1 VFFQIYENDLNNRG
15 LYFDYYFI
23 RYWTILKILC
33 SLRDMEN
40 ILAIKN
46 GEHAAF
52 VDVYHAYHVKVF
64 RFYLKRVMLPETA
77 KDLTQQ
83 CFIRLWE
90 FRHTLSTEHAL
101 EKQLFVIARSILINH
116 LKKAATLNK
125 LKVATEETTT
135 SAIAHFEVSDQ
146 LKTALEQLPPVRR
159 KILTLKLVQGYTN
172 KEIAEHL
179 FISVKTVEDHVNK
192 AFKYLKQE
200 FGGTLVLLLILSN
213 C

>member
-1 VFFQIYENDLNNRG
+1 
-15 LYFDYYFI
+15 
-23 RYWTILKILC
+23 
-33 SLRDMEN
+33 MEN

-52 VDVYHAYHVKVF
+52 VAVYHALHIKVF
-64 RFYLKRVMLPETA
+64 RFYLKRVTLHETA

-90 FRHTLSTEHAL
+90 FRHTLSADHPL
-101 EKQLFVIARSILINH
+101 ERQIFVIARSLLINH
-116 LKKAATLNK
+116 FKKESTLQK
-125 LKVATEETTT
+125 LKPPVEETTT
-135 SAIAHFEVSDQ
+135 SAIASFEVSDQ
-146 LKTALEQLPPVRR
+146 LKTALEHLPPVRR
-159 KILTLKLVQGYTN
+159 KILTLKLIQGYSN
-172 KEIAEHL
+172 QEIAEQL

-200 FGGTLVLLLILSN
+200 LGGTLVMLLILWN